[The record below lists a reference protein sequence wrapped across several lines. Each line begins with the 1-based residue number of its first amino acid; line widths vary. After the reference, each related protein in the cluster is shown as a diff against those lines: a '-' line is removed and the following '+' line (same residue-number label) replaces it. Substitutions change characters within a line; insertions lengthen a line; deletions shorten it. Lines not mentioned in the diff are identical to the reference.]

1 MTYGTNHNATGVNS
15 LMLTKS
21 DANLFISMNDLM
33 DFGTVRDAQ
42 LRQVTHEFVHLFNT
56 NTSPNTVATNSILNQ
71 KVESSPVFA
80 NFIKRFGAELQK
92 RLKETNGEINGIS
105 IQMKNVRPI
114 FNGNYNMVAGLTILL
129 NDTEQTTVRLKKL

>member
-1 MTYGTNHNATGVNS
+1 
-15 LMLTKS
+15 
-21 DANLFISMNDLM
+21 MNDLM

-42 LRQVTHEFVHLFNT
+42 LRQVTHEFVYLFNT

-80 NFIKRFGAELQK
+80 NFVKRFGTELQK

-105 IQMKNVRPI
+105 IQMENVRPI
-114 FNGNYNMVAGLTILL
+114 YNGNYNIVAGLTILL
-129 NDTEQTTVRLKKL
+129 NDTEQPLYA